1 MATTLISTL
10 AAVESERIGK
20 DVRIEPFAYIQHG
33 AELGEGCVV
42 HSHATICQGAV
53 IERGCTIGAHSVVH
67 DGCVVGEGSSIGE
80 GCVLGVRGPAEPARI
95 GARSV
100 IRSHSV
106 IYSGS
111 VLGEGLETGHHVVIR
126 EGSRIGRNLRIG
138 NFSDV
143 EGDCTIGDYCRF
155 HGYVH
160 VGKGARIGN
169 FVWLYSLTTL
179 LNDPLPPSRVSAPVS
194 IGDGAVVCVGSTVMP
209 DARLGIGAFVAA
221 GCVVSGEVPA
231 GAVVADH
238 GAATSHVANLVHLE
252 SGTRHPWMRH
262 FASAYPE
269 AAQERI
275 RALLDDILATKL
287 AKAPGGTAR

>member
-1 MATTLISTL
+1 
-10 AAVESERIGK
+10 VESEQIGR
-20 DVRIEPFAYIQHG
+20 DVRIEPFAY
-33 AELGEGCVV
+33 V
-42 HSHATICQGAV
+42 HQGAV
-53 IERGCTIGAHSVVH
+53 LERGCTIGAHSVVH
-67 DGCVVGEGSSIGE
+67 AGCVVGEGSSIGE
-80 GCVLGVRGPAEPARI
+80 SCVLGARGPAEPVRI
-95 GARSV
+95 GAGSV
-100 IRSHSV
+100 IRSHTV

-138 NFSDV
+138 NFSDI
-143 EGDCTIGDYCRF
+143 EGDCTVGDYCRF

-160 VGKGARIGN
+160 VGKGARIGD

-179 LNDPLPPSRVSAPVS
+179 LNDPLPPSHVSAPVS

-231 GAVVADH
+231 GAVVADG

-262 FASAYPE
+262 FSSAYPQ
-269 AAQERI
+269 AAQDRI
-275 RALLDDILATKL
+275 RRLLDDILATKF
-287 AKAPGGTAR
+287 ARAPGGPAR